1 MCDTFNRLFPVWAVV
16 VALCAY
22 VMPEHFTVI
31 KGAVQPLLM
40 FIMFVMGLTL
50 SRQDVVGIVKSPKAL
65 ILGLVLH
72 YTVMPLAALLV
83 SRLLHLPADITIGM
97 LLVGAVAS
105 GTASNVMTWISGGDV
120 ALAVSLAITSTVLS
134 AILTPLI
141 VWLLVGTEVVVPVW
155 PMLVNIAKVVLLP
168 VIAGGVIHQWLG
180 QRRIVSYEPMLASAA
195 VASILTIIA
204 IVVASSVDR
213 IAVLGPIVALGVIL
227 HNGIGLLGG
236 YWGGRLLRLEISKC
250 RALAFEVG
258 MQNSALAVSLATQ
271 FFSTGAAL
279 PGALFSVWH
288 NISGALLA
296 GYWKRRRAP
305 KEAS

>member
-1 MCDTFNRLFPVWAVV
+1 MCDTFNRLFPVWAII

-22 VMPEHFTVI
+22 MLPEWFTAI

-40 FIMFVMGLTL
+40 LIMFVMGLTL
-50 SRQDVVGIVKSPKAL
+50 SRSDVTGIVKSPKAL
-65 ILGLVLH
+65 MLGLVLH
-72 YTVMPLAALLV
+72 YTVMPVAALLIA
-83 SRLLHLPADITIGM
+83 RLLHLPEDITVGM

-134 AILTPLI
+134 AVVTPLI

-155 PMLVNIAKVVLLP
+155 PMLINIAKVVLLP
-168 VIAGGVIHQWLG
+168 VIAGGVVHQWLG
-180 QRRIVSYEPMLASAA
+180 QRRIATYEPLLASIA

-213 IAVLGPIVALGVIL
+213 IAVLGPIVALGVVL
-227 HNGIGLLGG
+227 HNGVGLLGG
-236 YWGGRLLRLEISKC
+236 YWGGRALRLEESKC

-258 MQNSALAVSLATQ
+258 MQNSALAVSLATH
-271 FFSTGAAL
+271 FFSAGAAL

-288 NISGALLA
+288 NMSGALLA
-296 GYWKRRRAP
+296 GYWKRRRGGEN
-305 KEAS
+305 KS